1 MDFVYVLSFGTY
13 LLFLEY
19 LLLQRKRMFA
29 FRMKCL
35 DLRAITVEAPLSAPG
50 CL

>member
-1 MDFVYVLSFGTY
+1 MDFVYILSFGTY

-29 FRMKCL
+29 LAVKGL
-35 DLRAITVEAPLSAPG
+35 DMRAITVEVPLSAPG

>member
-19 LLLQRKRMFA
+19 LLLQRKRMLA
-29 FRMKCL
+29 LAMKGL
-35 DLRAITVEAPLSAPG
+35 DMGAITVEVPLSAPG